1 MCIFAKYKD
10 IFGKSNEGV
19 HSIRL
24 FDFAIVDFIMTFI
37 GAYIISLYYKKDV
50 CLIFLLLFIF
60 GQILHVLFCVKTKF
74 ISLFCYLQSDTRQDY
89 LD

>member
-24 FDFAIVDFIMTFI
+24 FDFAIVDIIMTFV
-37 GAYIISLYYKKDV
+37 GAYFISQYFKKNIF
-50 CLIFLLLFIF
+50 LIFILLFIY
-60 GQILHVLFCVKTKF
+60 GQILHALFCVKTKF
-74 ISLFCYLQSDTRQDY
+74 ISLFCPNC